1 MKFQFL
7 TLLLLSS
14 SIAASAQS
22 FSWSNQIGSNNY
34 DQAIDMAIDA
44 QNNLYLTGT
53 FADTLDTPN
62 LSLSSNGQQDI
73 FITKYTPEG
82 NLVWAS
88 KIGSNGYDAVKNIT
102 VDAQNNSYLTGNTS
116 DTLIIQTDSIKT
128 QSTADSELFL
138 AKVDANG
145 SSQWLRRISTTGSGS
160 ITDLQTDPLGNSYV
174 LGYFQDTLVFNTDSL
189 VSAGQTDMFMAKY
202 DANGNLLWKIQAGG
216 TKSDLPWALALDAD
230 GNLYISGNFQGTT
243 LFGSTILDSGSSYDN
258 FVAKY
263 DTNGGILWAKQ
274 LHSTSFI
281 GSQIVAAPNG
291 TIYLGGNF
299 DNNTNFETDTL
310 TTISGSDLVVAQ
322 YTADGT
328 LNWVKTFGDANA
340 YNILNKLATDANS
353 NVYLNGWFVNTLS
366 FGVHPLQAVGNED
379 AFVAKLSPD
388 GIALWAIS
396 YGGSSYD
403 EASALAIGNNGFCYT
418 AGAITDTVVVNN
430 ETINSLGMLDAVLMQ
445 IDQSIVTS
453 SPTPLMPKQTIF
465 ARPNPATTHLYINSQ
480 TNNCAYKLLDLS
492 GKTVAQT
499 SDNSLEVSTL
509 ARGMYLLQEWKGT
522 NLLSIQKIILQ

>member
-7 TLLLLSS
+7 TLLLLSTS
-14 SIAASAQS
+14 LVASAQS
-22 FSWSNQIGSNNY
+22 ILWSNQIGSDSY
-34 DQAIDMAIDA
+34 DQTIDMAIDA

-62 LSLSSNGQQDI
+62 FNLSPNGQQDI
-73 FITKYTPEG
+73 FIAQYTPQG
-82 NLVWAS
+82 DLVWAS
-88 KIGSNGYDAVKNIT
+88 KIGSNGYDDVKNIAI
-102 VDAQNNSYLTGNTS
+102 DAQGNSYITGSTS
-116 DTLIIQTDSIKT
+116 DTLVIQTDSIKT
-128 QSTADSELFL
+128 QSTSDSELFL
-138 AKVDANG
+138 AKTDANG

-202 DANGNLLWKIQAGG
+202 DTNGNLLWKIQAGG
-216 TKSDLPWALALDAD
+216 TKSDLPWALALDTN
-230 GNLYISGNFQGTT
+230 GNLYVSGNFQGTT
-243 LFGSTILDSGSSYDN
+243 LFGSTILDSPDNYDN

-263 DTNGGILWAKQ
+263 DNNGGVLWAKQ

-281 GSQIVAAPNG
+281 GNQIVAAPNG

-299 DNNTNFETDTL
+299 DNDTNFETNTL
-310 TTISGSDLVVAQ
+310 TTVSGSDLLVAQ

-328 LNWVKTFGDANA
+328 LNWIKTFGDANA

-353 NVYLNGWFVNTLS
+353 NIYLNGWFVSTLS
-366 FGVHPLQAVGNED
+366 FGVHPLQTVGNED

-403 EASALAIGNNGFCYT
+403 EANALAVGNNGFCYT
-418 AGAITDTVVVNN
+418 AGSITNTVVIGNQ
-430 ETINSLGMLDAVLMQ
+430 TINSSGMLDAVLMQ
-445 IDQSIVTS
+445 IDQSIITS
-453 SPTPLMPKQTIF
+453 SPTLLMPKQAIF
-465 ARPNPATTHLYINSQ
+465 ARPNPATNYLHISNPTS
-480 TNNCAYKLLDLS
+480 NCTYQLLDLN
-492 GKTVAQT
+492 GKIVAQT
-499 SDNSLEVSTL
+499 IDNSLDVSTL
-509 ARGMYLLQEWKGT
+509 ARGMYLLQELKGSS
-522 NLLSIQKIILQ
+522 LISIQKIILQ